1 MTPSGSSGQTSFSV
15 GFNHVVEAQLLVR
28 QVVLPCVKRA
38 MDEVYQ
44 ENDTLSHP
52 LEGITL
58 VLEDT
63 LVRLER
69 AVTCFQNRS

>member
-1 MTPSGSSGQTSFSV
+1 
-15 GFNHVVEAQLLVR
+15 
-28 QVVLPCVKRA
+28 

-44 ENDTLSHP
+44 EDDILSHP

-69 AVTCFQNRS
+69 AVSCFQNRS

>member
-1 MTPSGSSGQTSFSV
+1 MTSSRSFGQTSFSA

-28 QVVLPCVKRA
+28 QVVLPCFKRA
-38 MDEVYQ
+38 MDEVCQ
-44 ENDTLSHP
+44 EDDTLSHP

-69 AVTCFQNRS
+69 AVSCFQNRS

>member
-1 MTPSGSSGQTSFSV
+1 MTPPESFGQTSFSA

-28 QVVLPCVKRA
+28 QVVLPCVNRA

-44 ENDTLSHP
+44 EDATLGHP
-52 LEGITL
+52 LEGLTL

-69 AVTCFQNRS
+69 AVSCFQNLS

>member
-1 MTPSGSSGQTSFSV
+1 MTPLRSVGQISFSA

-38 MDEVYQ
+38 MEEVYQ
-44 ENDTLSHP
+44 EDDTLSHP
-52 LEGITL
+52 LEGLTL

-63 LVRLER
+63 LRRLER
-69 AVTCFQNRS
+69 AITCFQNRS